1 MINLDLTLSSRPVVI
16 QKNIIQ
22 RHSTLRFS
30 LLRGKYPRRHA
41 AQPCSY
47 IYPIYSVVKNRL
59 RAIQLQRYG
68 PQARLRH
75 AQVSISDFHRTFK
88 LEQVCV
94 EILPSKKMVELT
106 GIEPMTSCLQSR
118 RSPN

>member
-22 RHSTLRFS
+22 RHSTLIFS
-30 LLRGKYPRRHA
+30 LLRGNYPRRHA

-75 AQVSISDFHRTFK
+75 AQVSISDLHRTFK
-88 LEQVCV
+88 LEQVCFD
-94 EILPSKKMVELT
+94 
-106 GIEPMTSCLQSR
+106 SR
-118 RSPN
+118 IDSLLY